1 MIPRLVPILSD
12 LSRQLDDFDSVSK
25 EKNDFAD
32 GQLVSIHWYY
42 FLLAS
47 FVTPELVKSV
57 PDTFNDHAA
66 SRADHMY
73 TIVLLF
79 NYCGI

>member
-32 GQLVSIHWYY
+32 GQLVSVLWSY
-42 FLLAS
+42 FLPS
-47 FVTPELVKSV
+47 TFVPPKFVKSV
-57 PDTFNDHAA
+57 SETLSDHTA
-66 SRADHMY
+66 SRADHMHILMFLQ
-73 TIVLLF
+73 T
-79 NYCGI
+79 